1 MAHVVKILVVDDEL
15 PVAKSVAS
23 TLSEKN
29 YSVEIALSGE
39 EALKKQEDMRPDV
52 IIADLMMPG
61 ISGMDLLKTVKKKNP
76 HIMFIMITGY
86 PSIQSAVQAIK
97 LGAFDFIPKPF
108 TPDELR
114 SLVSRALERKML
126 DEKGTKEPT
135 SVKGHQAPIVETPK
149 DIYCIPENSWVKVEH
164 DGNARI
170 GVHHMLINTITN
182 IDSLDLPTIDETRYQ
197 GEAFLWI
204 TDSTKRIHRIWTP
217 ITGKIIKLNE
227 KIREDY
233 SKLLKDPYG
242 EGWLAIIAPFHL
254 EDDLKN
260 LVVQ

>member
-1 MAHVVKILVVDDEL
+1 MAHMVKILVVDDEL
-15 PVAKSVAS
+15 PVAKSIAS

-29 YSVEIALSGE
+29 YSVEITLSGE
-39 EALKKQEDMRPDV
+39 EALKKQKDIHPDV

-61 ISGMDLLKTVKKKNP
+61 ISGMDLLKTVKEKSPNT
-76 HIMFIMITGY
+76 MFIMITGY

-114 SLVSRALERKML
+114 SLVSRALERRVL
-126 DEKGTKEPT
+126 DEKGKQEPALR
-135 SVKGHQAPIVETPK
+135 KDHQAAVVEIPK
-149 DIYCIPENSWVKVEH
+149 DVYCIPENSWVKVEH

-170 GVHHMLINTITN
+170 GVHHILLSTITK
-182 IDSLDLPTIDETRYQ
+182 IISLDLPAIDETRYQ

-217 ITGKIIKLNE
+217 ITGKIITLNE
-227 KIREDY
+227 KLKEDY
-233 SKLLKDPYG
+233 SKLMNDPYG